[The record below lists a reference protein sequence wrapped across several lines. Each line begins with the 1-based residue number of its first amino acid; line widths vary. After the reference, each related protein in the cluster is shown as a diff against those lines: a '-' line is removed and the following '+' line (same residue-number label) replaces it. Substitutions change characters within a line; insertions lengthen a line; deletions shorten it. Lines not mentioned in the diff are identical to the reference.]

1 MTERINLE
9 DLINPPVFVYESAAG
24 IPEEYP
30 DNPENYLSEEAFI
43 FSRAKIKVS
52 YQDITNP
59 KALKESAIKH
69 GVAGVIKKDIDK
81 FAPKGYVPIKKS
93 DYQKVKNYT
102 VEFFRTNDFNNGVD
116 ERRDEQRA
124 IYDGNTIYF
133 YTVAIHHKSV
143 HDEIDGHMVMI
154 NAAGQVYNQ
163 SRGSNKPSSYQH
175 MGEKSARIQLVL
187 ANHEKQKIKLPVV
200 AWFSIFGR
208 KFNAQES
215 AKIDLK
221 NYPNGAIVLS
231 LEEYNALLDMVHI
244 PEQSSM

>member
-9 DLINPPVFVYESAAG
+9 DLINPPVFVYESAVG

-30 DNPENYLSEEAFI
+30 DNPEKYLSEEAFV

-59 KALKESAIKH
+59 RALKESAIKH
-69 GVAGVIKKDIDK
+69 GVAGVIKKDIEK
-81 FAPKGYVPIKKS
+81 FASKGYVPIKKS
-93 DYQKVKNYT
+93 DYQKVKGYK
-102 VEFFRTNDFNNGVD
+102 VSFFRGEDFNGGID

-124 IYDGNTIYF
+124 VTNGDYIYF
-133 YTVAIHHKSV
+133 YTVTIHHKSV

-154 NAAGQVYNQ
+154 NAAGQVANQ
-163 SRGSNKPSSYQH
+163 ARGSNNATQNQRF
-175 MGEKSARIQLVL
+175 GEKSARIQLVL

-215 AKIDLK
+215 AKIDMS
-221 NYPNGAIVLS
+221 N
-231 LEEYNALLDMVHI
+231 
-244 PEQSSM
+244 